1 MINAAYYHSTTKIF
15 VYAVAVAAFLESLLF
30 KFAALFL

>member
-15 VYAVAVAAFLESLLF
+15 VYAVAAAFLESLLF
-30 KFAALFL
+30 KLAALFL